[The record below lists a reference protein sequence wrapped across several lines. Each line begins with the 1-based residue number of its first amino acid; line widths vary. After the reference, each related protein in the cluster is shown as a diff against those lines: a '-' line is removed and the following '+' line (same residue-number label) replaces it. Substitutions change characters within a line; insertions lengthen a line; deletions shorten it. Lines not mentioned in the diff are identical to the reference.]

1 MIMKADFRLTETEKR
16 VLINLHLR
24 GITGHM
30 GSMNKKQRLSLLN
43 GLVSK
48 GYMNSN
54 CALTE
59 KGIKATR
66 PSYNTL

>member
-1 MIMKADFRLTETEKR
+1 MKTRDGLTETEKR
-16 VLINLHLR
+16 VLISLHLR
-24 GITGHM
+24 GGTGSM

-43 GLVSK
+43 GLISK

-54 CALTE
+54 CDLTE

-66 PSYNTL
+66 PSYNIL